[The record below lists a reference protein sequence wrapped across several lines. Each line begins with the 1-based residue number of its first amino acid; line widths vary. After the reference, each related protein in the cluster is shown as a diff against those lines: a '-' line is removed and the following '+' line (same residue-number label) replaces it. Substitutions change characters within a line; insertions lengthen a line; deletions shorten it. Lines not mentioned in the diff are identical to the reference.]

1 MSLPNAE
8 HAIVDDRKIIE
19 YLLSPQ
25 HSRGAAKAEFFRRFG
40 FSLAQWTV
48 CREALFAHAQNH
60 EVSAWKRTPFGEA
73 FEVNGRLTS
82 PDGRNP
88 WVRVVWF
95 VRTGET
101 TPRLATAIPSKGPG
115 P

>member
-1 MSLPNAE
+1 MRLPNAE
-8 HAIVDDRKIIE
+8 NAVVDDRKIIE

-25 HSRGAAKAEFFRRFG
+25 HPRGAAKAEFFRRFG

-48 CREALFAHAQNH
+48 FRDALIAHARDH
-60 EVSAWKRTPFGEA
+60 DVSRRQLTPFGEA
-73 FEVNGRLTS
+73 IEVNGRLKS

-101 TPRLATAIPSKGPG
+101 VPRLATAIPSKGPG
-115 P
+115 S